1 MASEVAAVVAAAP
14 GPGVR
19 PSEAERAALQML
31 RAARSLSE
39 AQLLPVAARQLSVP
53 AHGAGRGDGRAL

>member
-1 MASEVAAVVAAAP
+1 MASEVAAVVAAA
-14 GPGVR
+14 PGVR

-31 RAARSLSE
+31 RAARSLPE

-53 AHGAGRGDGRAL
+53 ALSVRLSAQVWTRL